1 MTLVNGNLM
10 NASREWMSRPAD
22 QRYTELAD
30 LSQAV
35 HTRRDLSKARNV
47 NINELHAELD
57 DAGDVVFNHSVNARP
72 THWSFGQ
79 VAQIAK
85 APAAYLRTLPSSL
98 VVDCLNTS
106 LAKAERETNKVLTI
120 RNDNDTHDTLQAVTS
135 TTYGRIWDAD
145 VVDAVSRIVERTGGR
160 FDNPKDWSGKKS
172 GLYASDHDVFVFM
185 VDGGSTVDA
194 GQDVHGKDD
203 ILHRGFMCWNS
214 ETGSKTLGLM
224 TFLFRV
230 VCGNH
235 IIWGAQEINKLL
247 IRHSSGAP
255 GRFDAEALPALAS
268 YINASASPVEE
279 QIRKA
284 KAMLLPIGVDAIAMQ
299 ANQWGKFSR
308 GEVRDA
314 ITYAEREEG
323 DCRSLWNLVQGLTAS
338 ARDYQ
343 FADTRVDLEMRAGKL
358 LDVVK

>member
-1 MTLVNGNLM
+1 
-10 NASREWMSRPAD
+10 
-22 QRYTELAD
+22 
-30 LSQAV
+30 
-35 HTRRDLSKARNV
+35 
-47 NINELHAELD
+47 
-57 DAGDVVFNHSVNARP
+57 
-72 THWSFGQ
+72 
-79 VAQIAK
+79 
-85 APAAYLRTLPSSL
+85 
-98 VVDCLNTS
+98 
-106 LAKAERETNKVLTI
+106 
-120 RNDNDTHDTLQAVTS
+120 
-135 TTYGRIWDAD
+135 
-145 VVDAVSRIVERTGGR
+145 
-160 FDNPKDWSGKKS
+160 
-172 GLYASDHDVFVFM
+172 
-185 VDGGSTVDA
+185 
-194 GQDVHGKDD
+194 
-203 ILHRGFMCWNS
+203 
-214 ETGSKTLGLM
+214 LM

-299 ANQWGKFSR
+299 ANAWGKFSR